1 MKNYGFIHSAGFET
15 NDAKGDLVAWSR
27 KRHTFNLALGRIFS
41 MGEYGHFEFRW
52 ETFGT
57 LNHPSFSYPS
67 STIGTAATAGV
78 INSTNGGNRIM
89 QFSGRYEF

>member
-1 MKNYGFIHSAGFET
+1 
-15 NDAKGDLVAWSR
+15 V
-27 KRHTFNLALGRIFS
+27 
-41 MGEYGHFEFRW
+41 GEYGHLEFRW

-57 LNHPSFSYPS
+57 MNHSSFSYPS